1 MAAAWRCWMAA
12 DRVKWGV
19 MGNATIARMCVIPA
33 IRKSC
38 NGTVYA
44 LATRSP
50 ARAEKVVGDNHIERI
65 YDSYDALLKD
75 PEIEIIYLPLPN
87 HLHHPWA
94 IKALNAGK
102 HVLCEKPLACSAKQA
117 EEMAGAAEDA
127 GRLLMEA
134 FMYRFHPR
142 SRRIKQMVAEGRIGA
157 PCLVR
162 SAFCYRMAEKDWN
175 KRENARLKTETG
187 GGALLDVGCY
197 CVSAARWFFEAEPL
211 QVQAQAV
218 FHPGGVDVHAVGTLG
233 FAGSRLAAFEASF
246 ISALQQ
252 TYSIVGSDGAI
263 ELPHNAFIPWEND
276 AVFMLRGRDQEDGQQ
291 HIVMGADEY
300 QIMVEHFADAVLGK
314 TRLIYPPDDSIC
326 NMRAL
331 DALVQAARSG
341 KTIKL

>member
-1 MAAAWRCWMAA
+1 MAAAWRCWMVE
-12 DRVKWGV
+12 RVKWGV
-19 MGNATIARMCVIPA
+19 MGNATIARVCVIPA

-50 ARAEKVVGDNHIERI
+50 ARAQEVAGDNHIERI
-65 YDSYDALLKD
+65 YGSYDALLED

-102 HVLCEKPLACSAKQA
+102 HVLCEKPLACSTKQA
-117 EEMAGAAEDA
+117 EEMVGAAEDA

-157 PCLVR
+157 PCLIR
-162 SAFCYRMAEKDWN
+162 SAFCFRMSEKDWN
-175 KRENARLKTETG
+175 NRDNARLKPDTG

-197 CVSAARWFFEAEPL
+197 SVSAARWFFEDEPM

-218 FHPGGVDVHAVGTLG
+218 YHPGGVDVQAVGTLG
-233 FAGSRLAAFEASF
+233 FAGSRLATFEASF

-252 TYSIVGSDGAI
+252 TYSVVGSDGAI
-263 ELPHNAFIPWEND
+263 ELPHNAFIPWENE
-276 AVFMLRGRDQEDGQQ
+276 AVFLLRARDQEDGQQ
-291 HIVMGADEY
+291 QVVAGADEY
-300 QIMVEHFADAVLGK
+300 HIMVEHFADAVLGK
-314 TRLIYPPDDSIC
+314 TPLMVSPADSIG
-326 NMRAL
+326 NMRVL
-331 DALVQAARSG
+331 DALAQAARSG